1 MMEKLRILM
10 YSERMVEDNSIN
22 FILRNEY
29 NDTFFVSNYETAE
42 TFLLNFVFHLIFID
56 YRDKDYYE
64 TFAEILFQR
73 HVMSCIVIVNLQS
86 EDPSKEMNKLSA
98 SSYPDTTL
106 AFNSTINFSGNDW
119 FEKDGVLTVGDWLMD
134 TNLRQVTYN
143 NQRIKLTLIQ
153 FNLLYCLARNK
164 NKVITYDQII
174 DYVWRGEPNYNNA
187 VKTHVSRLRKIL
199 SDVTGRDHIINEKGF
214 GYRFSK

>member
-1 MMEKLRILM
+1 MLEKLRILM
-10 YSERMVEDNSIN
+10 YSERMVEDDSIN

-29 NDTFFVSNYETAE
+29 NDTYFASNYEIAE
-42 TFLLNFVFHLIFID
+42 TLLLNFTFHLIFID
-56 YRDKDYYE
+56 YRDKVYYE
-64 TFAEILFQR
+64 PFCEILCQR
-73 HVMSCIVIVNLQS
+73 HVTSYIVIVGFPKGGL
-86 EDPSKEMNKLSA
+86 SKETNKLSA
-98 SSYPDTTL
+98 PSYPDTRP
-106 AFNSTINFSGNDW
+106 AFNSIANPNSNDW
-119 FEKDGVLTVGDWLMD
+119 FEKDGVLTVGDLVID
-134 TNLRQVTYN
+134 TNLRRVTYN

-187 VKTHVSRLRKIL
+187 VRTHVSRLRKIL

>member
-1 MMEKLRILM
+1 MMKKLRILM

-29 NDTFFVSNYETAE
+29 NDTFFASNYETAE
-42 TFLLNFVFHLIFID
+42 TFLLNFVFQLILID

-73 HVMSCIVIVNLQS
+73 HVMSCIVIANLQL
-86 EDPSKEMNKLSA
+86 EDLFKETNKLNAPLYSEIT
-98 SSYPDTTL
+98 S
-106 AFNSTINFSGNDW
+106 AFNSTINSNDNDW
-119 FEKDGVLTVGDWLMD
+119 FEKDGVLTVGDWAID
-134 TNLRQVTYN
+134 TNLRRVTYN

-164 NKVITYDQII
+164 NKAITYDQII
-174 DYVWRGEPNYNNA
+174 NFVWRGEPNYNNA